1 VSDRKIS
8 ETKRDYVQG
17 YPEGARYLVS
27 AGGGTEPAWSRKG
40 DELFYRRGNS
50 LLSVRVRTEGL
61 FDAGAPVPLFEGPYE
76 PDRSTAMGH
85 TNYDVTP
92 DGRRFLMVRSGPEDA
107 DRQIRVVL
115 NWAEEL
121 KALDST
127 R

>member
-1 VSDRKIS
+1 
-8 ETKRDYVQG
+8 
-17 YPEGARYLVS
+17 
-27 AGGGTEPAWSRKG
+27 
-40 DELFYRRGNS
+40 
-50 LLSVRVRTEGL
+50 
-61 FDAGAPVPLFEGPYE
+61 
-76 PDRSTAMGH
+76 MGH